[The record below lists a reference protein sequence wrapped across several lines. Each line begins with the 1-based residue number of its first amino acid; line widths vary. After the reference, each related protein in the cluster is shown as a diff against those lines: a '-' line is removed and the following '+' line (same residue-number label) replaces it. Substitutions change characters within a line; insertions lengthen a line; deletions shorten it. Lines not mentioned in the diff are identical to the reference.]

1 MRVLTRTWRLCVGTA
16 ARALPPGCASKYPSA
31 SRRAALREDR
41 SRRPSD
47 RLCRAKHRELLRGLP
62 PPPFAALCAPVP
74 VPTRRRTRFLLLD
87 PRAEQELVREHE
99 RQRPRH
105 RVPVRL
111 RGAQARVE
119 SVAVGGGAVGRL
131 GPARADAVA
140 PRVKIRRERHP
151 RALQREP
158 GDGHVLQSLAHQR
171 VRRPLQPHVVA
182 EGERLDGGAP
192 SPIAVRP
199 EQLGDDEGGV
209 EPRQAKPGLGYR
221 PFAHLLAPHPTA
233 AVDGPFHSAR
243 AAPCVRRAANPEP
256 IPHRDE
262 GPTGCRA
269 ETGVRPDEKRSTR
282 VVTDERKRTK
292 SDFCRPLLVGAFS
305 WRKGHPIRPK
315 RRFAALFS
323 ASGDV
328 ALHRAPNPDSYR
340 KRRLSRTR

>member
-1 MRVLTRTWRLCVGTA
+1 M
-16 ARALPPGCASKYPSA
+16 
-31 SRRAALREDR
+31 
-41 SRRPSD
+41 
-47 RLCRAKHRELLRGLP
+47 
-62 PPPFAALCAPVP
+62 
-74 VPTRRRTRFLLLD
+74 
-87 PRAEQELVREHE
+87 
-99 RQRPRH
+99 
-105 RVPVRL
+105 
-111 RGAQARVE
+111 
-119 SVAVGGGAVGRL
+119 GRL
-131 GPARADAVA
+131 GPARAHAVA
-140 PRVKIRRERHP
+140 SRVKIRRERHP

-192 SPIAVRP
+192 SPIAVRS

-243 AAPCVRRAANPEP
+243 ARPVCASCRKSN
-256 IPHRDE
+256 PHRDE
-262 GPTGCRA
+262 GPRCRA
-269 ETGVRPDEKRSTR
+269 EGVRPDEIS

-315 RRFAALFS
+315 RRFVALFS

-328 ALHRAPNPDSYR
+328 ALHRAPTPIRSTHVDFRERDEDPDTSPR
-340 KRRLSRTR
+340 